1 MDQPEMMNSGPM
13 NGISTVCTCITTLEK
28 KCFSSYQEY
37 DDLFAYFTTTLELHR
52 QYDLY
57 EMLRQE
63 NITPGG
69 SYSLDQFESAIRA
82 YTGFTPRV
90 TCKEGSKL
98 NEIWIY
104 FKVRNGNQ
112 YEPTNS
118 TARSSCSRRN
128 MIEYPVK

>member
-1 MDQPEMMNSGPM
+1 MVHPEMMNSGPM
-13 NGISTVCTCITTLEK
+13 NGTCITTLEK
-28 KCFSSYQEY
+28 KCFSNYQQY
-37 DDLFAYFTTTLELHR
+37 DDLFTYFTTALELHR

-82 YTGFTPRV
+82 YTGFTQKV

-118 TARSSCSRRN
+118 TERSSCSR
-128 MIEYPVK
+128 